1 VLLVSG
7 WQDLFLEQSLHQYEA
22 LRARGVEV
30 ALTVGPWTHL
40 DVGTQAARPISNETL
55 AWLDRHLAGGPAPRP
70 TPVHVHRTGEG
81 RWHDLPSWPPP
92 TSTATFQLTASRT
105 LVTRRASGTPA
116 DVAAGGGPAG
126 AIDAAEAAG
135 PTRPANGTDSDASAV
150 GARTAT
156 AGADT
161 VSFRYDPADPTPS
174 VGGRTLTGSMGVK
187 DNRALE
193 SRPDVVAFTGDP
205 LPAALDV
212 TGRPDLA
219 LAIAV
224 DPPYADVFVRLCDVD
239 ERGRSRNFS
248 DRMLRLDPSVPAGE
262 VQHVTLTLDA
272 CFHRL
277 AAGHRLRLQVSG
289 GAFPRFAR
297 NLGMPGTPAEG
308 HLLRPSLHTIHC
320 AASRLTLPVSP
331 ASGVAST
338 TR

>member
-22 LRARGVEV
+22 LHARGVEV

-40 DVGTQAARPISNETL
+40 DVGTQAARLISNETL
-55 AWLDRHLAGGPAPRP
+55 AWLDRHMADGPAARKS
-70 TPVHVHRTGEG
+70 PVHIHRTGEG
-81 RWHDLPSWPPP
+81 RWYDLPSWPPP
-92 TSTATFQLTASRT
+92 TTTATFQLTASRT
-105 LVTRRASGTPA
+105 LVPRRASG
-116 DVAAGGGPAG
+116 
-126 AIDAAEAAG
+126 E
-135 PTRPANGTDSDASAV
+135 
-150 GARTAT
+150 T
-156 AGADT
+156 AGAAVVGTGT
-161 VSFRYDPADPTPS
+161 VSFRYDPAVPTPS

-193 SRPDVVAFTGDP
+193 SRPDVVAFTSDP

-212 TGRPDLA
+212 TGRPELA

-248 DRMLRLDPSVPAGE
+248 DRMLRLDPAVPAGE
-262 VQHVTLTLDA
+262 VQHLTLTLDA

-289 GAFPRFAR
+289 GAFPRFTR
-297 NLGMPGTPAEG
+297 NLGMPGTPADG
-308 HLLRPSLHTIHC
+308 HLLRPSLHAIHC
-320 AASRLTLPVSP
+320 PASRLTLPISP
-331 ASGVAST
+331 AQGVAST